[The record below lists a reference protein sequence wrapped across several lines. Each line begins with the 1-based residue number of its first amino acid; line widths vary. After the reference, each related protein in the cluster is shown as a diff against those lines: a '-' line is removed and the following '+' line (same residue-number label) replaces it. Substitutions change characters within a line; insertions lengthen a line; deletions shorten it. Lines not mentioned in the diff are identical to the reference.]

1 MGQIVEFSRA
11 REPDH
16 RVFSCSQARLSSFLV
31 LASQIIEFSRA
42 HGPDRRVFSC
52 SRARSSSFLV
62 VVAPKR
68 VPGRPEAKNSQI
80 LNRNG
85 LLEAILEASRPAS
98 QPASQAQPLGRVFST
113 KRVRGQNRRVFSR
126 SRVRSSSFFVQI
138 GSQRVPEHPE
148 AKSSQIL
155 IRNGLL
161 EAILEASRPAS
172 QPASQAQP
180 LGRVFSTKRVRGQN
194 RRVFSCSRVRLS
206 SFFARVSDRRVFSCS
221 RATGDQI
228 VEFSRAQGPDRRV
241 SSRSRAR
248 SSSFLALKGQ
258 IVEFSRA

>member
-1 MGQIVEFSRA
+1 MLMGETVEFSRA
-11 REPDH
+11 HEPDH
-16 RVFSCSQARLSSFLV
+16 RVFSCSQARSSSFLV

-68 VPGRPEAKNSQI
+68 VPGRPEAKNCQI
-80 LNRNG
+80 LN
-85 LLEAILEASRPAS
+85 
-98 QPASQAQPLGRVFST
+98 
-113 KRVRGQNRRVFSR
+113 
-126 SRVRSSSFFVQI
+126 
-138 GSQRVPEHPE
+138 
-148 AKSSQIL
+148 
-155 IRNGLL
+155 RNGLL

-194 RRVFSCSRVRLS
+194 RRVFSCSRVRSS

-221 RATGDQI
+221 
-228 VEFSRAQGPDRRV
+228 
-241 SSRSRAR
+241 
-248 SSSFLALKGQ
+248 
-258 IVEFSRA
+258 

>member
-1 MGQIVEFSRA
+1 MLTSWFQ
-11 REPDH
+11 
-16 RVFSCSQARLSSFLV
+16 
-31 LASQIIEFSRA
+31 
-42 HGPDRRVFSC
+42 

-113 KRVRGQNRRVFSR
+113 KRVRGQNRRVFPCSR
-126 SRVRSSSFFVQI
+126 IRSSSFFA
-138 GSQRVPEHPE
+138 P
-148 AKSSQIL
+148 
-155 IRNGLL
+155 
-161 EAILEASRPAS
+161 
-172 QPASQAQP
+172 
-180 LGRVFSTKRVRGQN
+180 
-194 RRVFSCSRVRLS
+194 
-206 SFFARVSDRRVFSCS
+206 VSDRRVFSCS
-221 RATGDQI
+221 RATGGQV

-241 SSRSRAR
+241 FSCSRAR
-248 SSSFLALKGQ
+248 SPSFLALKGQ